1 MKRRATMGGVGLLVL
16 VGVLLAGGSRT
27 ASTVWVDPSPSGI
40 DWDVSMSAPERACPG
55 KVTTNNN
62 GNTLIEPGECPDVTS
77 TFRIEGGPAGTQSFF
92 DRANAIWL
100 TGPLGADQ
108 TGDGI
113 PDAAQGLVPNR
124 PTGPTGL
131 GAKVGQILHLKVQS
145 NLVVKA
151 LPQNNIDDV
160 AATIDSTVTGQ
171 PLPCGTAGTLVLQ
184 DDIIELWNAT
194 TDGSPVP
201 ASETQKPDLTY
212 PPGCDGTGHTEGHA
226 CAPKGVTMLPEP
238 ILGLGTALGLPPGSL
253 VSRSYGIARL
263 PIVAGIESD
272 IDVNFLVYRLH
283 DVGINGY
290 LGLTLVQY
298 PGLPSPNPTAKGYN
312 PLAQALQTCPP
323 YESTMT
329 VYGVTSEPDFNEDGV
344 PDRSVTP
351 ELNRLV
357 VPQTLPGQTYDY
369 TLRVS
374 LAADYDGDGIPA
386 YADRCDTDPNSGSA
400 NDDADGDTLTGTLPS
415 TCETTGAGNGEGNN
429 PKVGLWNAKP
439 PWDAGQDVD
448 SDGYLNYVDNCPT
461 AYNPDQQDTDGDG
474 VGNVCDPAPTIPGNG
489 KGYADPPPGMFVDYD
504 DLCNDPWTVGASES
518 EGGDDPERKCLKA
531 DEVVTDWN
539 DSNDDG
545 VPDYLELPAPGGGVM
560 ADCNSDSDH
569 DGLVDAVEAAPPN
582 VQPCAPGIPSYGTST
597 DPLDPDSDG
606 DGALDGSDD
615 CALVANPG
623 QENSDSGPSPF
634 GTGAIGN
641 GKGISGDD
649 ATIPNG
655 DPFGDACDDD
665 LDNDGLPNASDPHPG
680 GDITYDTDGDG
691 DPCIPLGTDATD
703 HGPSWDFN
711 CNGVRDGVEGSCP
724 LAVNPNGDDDGDG
737 LLNTWEV
744 CKWGTDRA
752 VQDSDGDTLG
762 DCKEAVDTD
771 GNGVVDF
778 GGDALNSA
786 RATLLAAGVGPGKFG
801 RDGDFDL
808 NGNNVLGGD
817 FGSDTITTAKM
828 AFKILVCK

>member
-1 MKRRATMGGVGLLVL
+1 MGGVGLLVL

-40 DWDVSMSAPERACPG
+40 DWDVSMSDPARACPG
-55 KVTTNNN
+55 TVTTYNNYPPN
-62 GNTLIEPGECPDVTS
+62 GLIEPGECPDVTS

-124 PTGPTGL
+124 PIRL
-131 GAKVGQILHLKVQS
+131 DSMGAKVGQILHLKVQS

-151 LPQNNIDDV
+151 LTQNNIDDV

-171 PLPCGTAGTLVLQ
+171 PLPCGAAGTLLLQ

-194 TDGSPVP
+194 TDGSAVP

-226 CAPKGVTMLPEP
+226 CAPEGVTMLPAP
-238 ILGLGTALGLPPGSL
+238 LQGLGTALGLPPGSL

-283 DVGINGY
+283 GIGINGY
-290 LGLTLVQY
+290 LALTLVQY
-298 PGLPSPNPTAKGYN
+298 PGLPSPDPTARGYN
-312 PLAQALQTCPP
+312 PLAQTLQTCPP

-329 VYGVTSEPDFNEDGV
+329 VYGVTSDADFNEDGM
-344 PDRSVTP
+344 PDLRVITP

-357 VPQTLPGQTYDY
+357 VSQTPPDQTYDY
-369 TLRVS
+369 TLRTS
-374 LAADYDGDGIPA
+374 MAADYDRDTIPA
-386 YADRCDTDPNSGSA
+386 YADRCDTDRNSGSA
-400 NDDADGDTLTGTLPS
+400 TDDTDGDTLTGTCDS
-415 TCETTGAGNGEGNN
+415 NEGSNH
-429 PKVGLWNAKP
+429 VDGLWNAKP

-448 SDGYLNYVDNCPT
+448 GDTYLNYVDNCPT
-461 AYNPDQQDTDGDG
+461 AYNRDQQDTDGDG

-489 KGYADPPPGMFVDYD
+489 KGYPDPPPGMFVDYD
-504 DLCNDPWTVGASES
+504 DLCNDPWTVGASEGS
-518 EGGDDPERKCLKA
+518 GGDPHLDGRYCLKA
-531 DEVVTDWN
+531 DGLATNWN
-539 DSNDDG
+539 DSNDNG
-545 VPDYLELPAPGGGVM
+545 VPDYLDLTALGGGVM

-569 DGLVDAVEAAPPN
+569 DGLVDAVEAAPPS

-597 DPLDPDSDG
+597 DPLDPDTDSDG
-606 DGALDGSDD
+606 STDGLDN
-615 CALVANPG
+615 CALVPNPG
-623 QENSDSGPSPF
+623 QQNADNQ
-634 GTGAIGN
+634 IGN
-641 GKGISGDD
+641 GTGIPGHDKTVPNSAGDLE
-649 ATIPNG
+649 
-655 DPFGDACDDD
+655 GDACETDGDA
-665 LDNDGLPNASDPHPG
+665 DNDGLPDGSDTDRG
-680 GDITYDTDGDG
+680 GDITYDDNNNGIMCPTDPAD
-691 DPCIPLGTDATD
+691 D
-703 HGPSWDFN
+703 GPSWDFN

-724 LAVNPNGDDDGDG
+724 LATNPRGDDDADG

-744 CKWGTDRA
+744 CKWGTDPNFA
-752 VQDSDGDTLG
+752 DSDGDGIG
-762 DCKEAVDTD
+762 DCTEAVDTN
-771 GNGVVDF
+771 GNGIILGDF

-786 RATLLAAGVGPGKFG
+786 RATLLPAGVGPGKFG
-801 RDGDFDL
+801 KDGDFDL
-808 NGNNVLGGD
+808 NGNNVLSGD
-817 FGSDTITTAKM
+817 FGADTLTTAKM
-828 AFKILVCK
+828 TLGILPCQ